1 MWANLNWVR
10 EEKNAL
16 NLQFHG
22 ARGEGGAEKPSPEA
36 ESWPGVCLALLTSAP
51 PNTPHANSHP
61 KPHTNYKPLG
71 RVGRVGR
78 EPGPRSNPCTV
89 PPLLACGPVAMAITV
104 LGLSFCIC
112 GMEMITLSLGGPNT
126 SEMGR
131 VWSGV
136 GGCGAGRSSL

>member
-1 MWANLNWVR
+1 MGHVVR
-10 EEKNAL
+10 EGL
-16 NLQFHG
+16 RSQVQ
-22 ARGEGGAEKPSPEA
+22 KPSPGL
-36 ESWPGVCLALLTSAP
+36 ESAWLSSHLPPQIHLTP
-51 PNTPHANSHP
+51 THTPSP
-61 KPHTNYKPLG
+61 IQIKPLG

-78 EPGPRSNPCTV
+78 EPGPSSNPCTV

-104 LGLSFCIC
+104 LGLSSCIC

-136 GGCGAGRSSL
+136 GGCGAGGSSLNGCRMSKSSPLNLATVHYQ